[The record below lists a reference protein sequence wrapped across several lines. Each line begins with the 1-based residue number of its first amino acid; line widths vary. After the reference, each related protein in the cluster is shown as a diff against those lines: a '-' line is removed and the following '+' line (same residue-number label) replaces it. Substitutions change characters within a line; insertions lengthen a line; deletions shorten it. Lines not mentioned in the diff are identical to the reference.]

1 MHQGEEFIK
10 LVGGLCRLK
19 GENVLIINS
28 KAAASDKIRAL
39 AEAVRHFGIDQIYI
53 LPAVREFLER
63 IP

>member
-1 MHQGEEFIK
+1 MSVKRGED
-10 LVGGLCRLK
+10 
-19 GENVLIINS
+19 VLIINS